1 MHKKHLRDTLQ
12 RLMAKQQISAT
23 RLGETTGVPQPTISR
38 LLNGTTDTMEWET
51 LQLLGAALGVTVSQL
66 IGEVP
71 IEDDEQRQRAY
82 ILLQEVPA
90 YQLPAAVKILDAL
103 AQPAPTK
110 RANDQ

>member
-1 MHKKHLRDTLQ
+1 
-12 RLMAKQQISAT
+12 MAKQEISAT
-23 RLGETTGVPQPTISR
+23 KLAEVSGVSQPTISR

-71 IEDDEQRQRAY
+71 IDDNQQRQHAY
-82 ILLQEVPA
+82 MLLQGVPA

-103 AQPAPTK
+103 AQPAPPK